1 MVKVDPNQP
10 AAGSKFKA
18 DPLETACVYPCNSL
32 FQRVFFRAAPPIEGA
47 TAAPPVCCPSVMS
60 KNHRP
65 FSVKNDVYRFA
76 ALIARP
82 FSRRRLSMLRMN
94 RAAS

>member
-32 FQRVFFRAAPPIEGA
+32 FQRAP
-47 TAAPPVCCPSVMS
+47 C
-60 KNHRP
+60 
-65 FSVKNDVYRFA
+65 
-76 ALIARP
+76 
-82 FSRRRLSMLRMN
+82 
-94 RAAS
+94 